1 MIVEPGKTTQY
12 DLMLSWVPQ
21 VGGKAVLVNYST
33 DVDFQDASR
42 QALAN
47 PALHIFRV
55 VTLRTRI
62 APRLEKPK

>member
-12 DLMLSWVPQ
+12 DLMLNWVPQ
-21 VGGKAVLVNYST
+21 VGGKAVLVSYST
-33 DVDFQDASR
+33 DVTLQYASE

-47 PALHIFRV
+47 PALQIFRV

-62 APRLEKPK
+62 APRLNKPK